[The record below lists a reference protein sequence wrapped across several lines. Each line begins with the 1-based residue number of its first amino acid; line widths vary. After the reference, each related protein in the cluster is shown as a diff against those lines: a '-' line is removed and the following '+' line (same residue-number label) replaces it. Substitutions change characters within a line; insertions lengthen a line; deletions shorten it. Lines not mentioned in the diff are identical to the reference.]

1 MSDTSTPASRPSTA
15 NAAPVNRDAASEIV
29 ACLPFLRRY
38 ARALTGSQTSGDR
51 YAAATMEAILA
62 DWSLMDDEL
71 GARVSL
77 FRAFQSVWSSSGSTL
92 SEPAS
97 AGAPAGAEARAQAR
111 MANLTPQSREALL
124 LRVIEEFRSEEV
136 AQIMRITPPEADAL
150 VQAAMREMEAD
161 VPGKVMIIE
170 DEPLIAM
177 DIRNIV
183 QDMGHTVTGIAPTRR
198 EAMKLG
204 GGVHPDLILADI
216 QLADNSSGIDAVND
230 LLAALSDVPVVFITA
245 FPDRLLTGERPEPA
259 FLITKPFTQEQVRS
273 AVSQA
278 IFCSSTETMA
288 ATD

>member
-1 MSDTSTPASRPSTA
+1 
-15 NAAPVNRDAASEIV
+15 
-29 ACLPFLRRY
+29 
-38 ARALTGSQTSGDR
+38 
-51 YAAATMEAILA
+51 
-62 DWSLMDDEL
+62 MDDEL
-71 GARVSL
+71 GAWVSL

-230 LLAALSDVPVVFITA
+230 LLAALGDVPVVFITA

-278 IFCSSTETMA
+278 IFFSSTETMA

>member
-1 MSDTSTPASRPSTA
+1 
-15 NAAPVNRDAASEIV
+15 
-29 ACLPFLRRY
+29 
-38 ARALTGSQTSGDR
+38 
-51 YAAATMEAILA
+51 MEAILA
-62 DWSLMDDEL
+62 DWSLMDSTL

-92 SEPAS
+92 GEPA
-97 AGAPAGAEARAQAR
+97 AGAASGGAEARAQAR

-136 AQIMRITPPEADAL
+136 AQIMRITPPQADAL

-198 EAMKLG
+198 EALKLG
-204 GGVHPDLILADI
+204 EGVRPDLILADI

-230 LLAALSDVPVVFITA
+230 LLAALGDVPVVFITA

-278 IFCSSTETMA
+278 IFFSSTETMA
-288 ATD
+288 AAG

>member
-1 MSDTSTPASRPSTA
+1 MSDTSPS
-15 NAAPVNRDAASEIV
+15 AASSTTKAGEGAATDHRLAEEV
-29 ACLPFLRRY
+29 VTCLPYLRRY

-51 YAAATMEAILA
+51 YATATMEAIVA
-62 DWSLMDDEL
+62 DRSLLDAAL

-77 FRAFQSVWSSSGSTL
+77 FRAFQSVWSSSGSKLGDPTDT
-92 SEPAS
+92 A
-97 AGAPAGAEARAQAR
+97 APVGAEARAQAR
-111 MANLTPQSREALL
+111 MATLTPRSREALL

-150 VQAAMREMEAD
+150 VQAAMREMEAE
-161 VPGKVMIIE
+161 VPGKVLIIE

-183 QDMGHTVTGIAPTRR
+183 QDMGHSVTGIAPTRR
-198 EAMKLG
+198 EAVRLG
-204 GGVHPDLILADI
+204 EELRPDLILADI

-230 LLAALSDVPVVFITA
+230 LLSALGDVPVVFITA

-273 AVSQA
+273 SVSQA
-278 IFCSSTETMA
+278 IFFASTETMA
-288 ATD
+288 

>member
-204 GGVHPDLILADI
+204 GGRASRPD
-216 QLADNSSGIDAVND
+216 
-230 LLAALSDVPVVFITA
+230 P
-245 FPDRLLTGERPEPA
+245 RRH
-259 FLITKPFTQEQVRS
+259 S
-273 AVSQA
+273 AGR
-278 IFCSSTETMA
+278 
-288 ATD
+288 

>member
-1 MSDTSTPASRPSTA
+1 MSEIPSANTSTRARAPAGQ
-15 NAAPVNRDAASEIV
+15 DAAEQVV
-29 ACLPFLRRY
+29 ACLPYLRRY
-38 ARALTGSQTSGDR
+38 ARALTGSQASGDR

-62 DWSLMDDEL
+62 DWGLMDRAL
-71 GARVSL
+71 GARVSV
-77 FRAFQSVWSSSGSTL
+77 FRVFQSVWASSGATMG
-92 SEPAS
+92 EPAAQ
-97 AGAPAGAEARAQAR
+97 AGSRGAEARARAR

-124 LRVIEEFRSEEV
+124 LRVIEEFQSEDV
-136 AQIMRITPPEADAL
+136 AHIMRITAPEADAL
-150 VQAAMREMEAD
+150 VQAARREMEAD

-198 EAMKLG
+198 EAIRLG
-204 GGVHPDLILADI
+204 EELRPDLILADI
-216 QLADNSSGIDAVND
+216 QLADNSCGIEAVSD
-230 LLAALSDVPVVFITA
+230 LLGMLGDIPVVFITA

-259 FLITKPFTQEQVRS
+259 FLITKPFSQEQVRS

-278 IFCSSTETMA
+278 IFFASTETMA

>member
-1 MSDTSTPASRPSTA
+1 MSDTTSSSSPSTA
-15 NAAPVNRDAASEIV
+15 NAAPASRDAANEIV
-29 ACLPFLRRY
+29 AHLPFLRRY
-38 ARALTGSQTSGDR
+38 ARALTGSQASGDR

-62 DWSLMDDEL
+62 DWSLMDSKL

-92 SEPAS
+92 SEPA
-97 AGAPAGAEARAQAR
+97 AGSGSGGAEARAQAR

-124 LRVIEEFRSEEV
+124 LRVIEEFRSDEV

-161 VPGKVMIIE
+161 LPGKVMIIE

-198 EAMKLG
+198 EALKLG
-204 GGVHPDLILADI
+204 EGVRPDLILADI

-230 LLAALSDVPVVFITA
+230 LLAALGDVPVVFITA

-278 IFCSSTETMA
+278 IFFSSTETMA